1 MTILDDI
8 ILEKKK
14 EVAQLK
20 TETYNQIAPTYNGKK
35 FAEVIR
41 ERRQMGIIAEIK
53 RASPS
58 KGLING
64 EVQPAKQAKTY
75 ETNGA
80 SAISVLTDTPFFQ
93 GTMADLQEVREAVG
107 LPILCKDFI
116 IDEIQIDRAKAYG
129 ANIILLIAAAL
140 DAPRLREL
148 YDYAVNL
155 DLEVLCEVHN
165 EAEMEI
171 VLQLEPELVGVNNR
185 NLKTFEVDLTIT
197 QRIANMVKQEDII
210 LISES
215 GIRHQ
220 QDVEEVANAG
230 AKVILVGETL
240 MRSTSLVETMQELQI
255 PLPTKV
261 EKK

>member
-8 ILEKKK
+8 IQEKQK

-20 TETYNQIAPTYNGKK
+20 QETFHQKAPVYRGKR
-35 FAEVIR
+35 FAERIR

-64 EVQPAKQAKTY
+64 EVHPAKQAKAY
-75 ETNGA
+75 EANGA

-93 GTMADLQEVREAVG
+93 GTMDDLLEVRNEVD

-116 IDEIQIDRAKAYG
+116 IDTIQIDRAKAYG

-140 DAPRLREL
+140 DALRLREL
-148 YDYAVNL
+148 YDHAVEQG
-155 DLEVLCEVHN
+155 LEVLCEVHN
-165 EAEMEI
+165 EKEMET
-171 VLQLEPELVGVNNR
+171 VLQLEPELIGVNNR
-185 NLKTFEVDLTIT
+185 NLKTFEVDLSIT
-197 QRIANMVKQEDII
+197 ERIADMVEREDTI

-220 QDVEEVANAG
+220 KDVEEVAQAG
-230 AKVILVGETL
+230 AEVILVGETL
-240 MRSTSLVETMQELQI
+240 MRSKALAETMQALQI
-255 PLPTKV
+255 PLPASI
-261 EKK
+261 EKQ